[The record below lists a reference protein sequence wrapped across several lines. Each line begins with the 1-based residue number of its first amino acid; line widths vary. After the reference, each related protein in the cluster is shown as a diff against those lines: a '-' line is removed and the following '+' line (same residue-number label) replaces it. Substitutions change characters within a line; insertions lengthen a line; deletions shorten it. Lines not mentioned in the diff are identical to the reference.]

1 MQSSLTSAWRL
12 LILALLAF
20 WLSCP
25 GAAVAGDSSAVS
37 IGASPG
43 EIDPWPAVTLL
54 ADPGHAL
61 GIADI
66 LTRQAEFRPPD
77 TPHANLGVRRET
89 IWLHIGLD
97 VTRVPDEDWWLT
109 LRYYPV
115 DEAETFV
122 VRDGE
127 VLARKLYGQGIAF
140 NDRDS
145 PLPFAALPLP
155 LRETGAYDIFIR
167 LRKINDVAMI
177 APLTLQP
184 LSVLLRAE
192 ARRQVVQGALLSIGL
207 SLALYGLAVGV
218 QRREPLYFWFAIFAV
233 STAMIPFVYFGLASQ
248 HLWPGSSYPRGSIA
262 LLFML
267 LVAASGM
274 LFVERALDI
283 RRLSRFVSVMLR
295 LFGGLLL
302 LVGAAFAVGLLSQRV
317 LALLL
322 SVLGPLPFAFVMPIA
337 VKLVRRGDRPAA
349 WTLVG
354 WLPHL
359 ATVSIGIALHR
370 GLLPWT
376 PLLDNA
382 MQTGGMIDLV
392 CWMIVMILRD
402 AAIRRDA
409 TRARE
414 DHLRLSILSET
425 DELTGL
431 LNRRGLEART
441 EALED
446 QIRSGAGVA
455 VYLLDLDGFKAVNDR
470 FGHDAGDML
479 LRRVAAILRSCARPG
494 DCLCRLG
501 GDEFIIVAPD
511 VGDEVTAAQLA
522 NRFVDAFRQRFGD
535 LAEYHGITTTVG
547 YALAPLDG
555 AHIGALLKCADQA
568 MYAAKRA
575 GKNRALR
582 SKIA

>member
-1 MQSSLTSAWRL
+1 MQSRLTSAWCL
-12 LILALLAF
+12 LIVALLAF
-20 WLSCP
+20 CLAGRST
-25 GAAVAGDSSAVS
+25 AAAQAAGTVS
-37 IGASPG
+37 IGDARSD
-43 EIDPWPAVTLL
+43 IDPWPAVTML
-54 ADPGHAL
+54 ADPAHTL
-61 GIADI
+61 QIADI
-66 LTRQAEFRPPD
+66 LNRRAEFRPPD
-77 TPHANLGVRRET
+77 GPHANLGVRRET
-89 IWLHIGLD
+89 IWLHVGVE
-97 VTRVPDEDWWLT
+97 VTQVPDEDWWLT
-109 LRYYPV
+109 LRYYPI
-115 DEAETFV
+115 DEVESFV
-122 VRDGE
+122 VRDGR
-127 VLARKLYGQGIAF
+127 VLARKFYGQGLAF
-140 NDRDS
+140 DDRDS

-155 LRETGAYDIFIR
+155 LNETGAYDIFVR
-167 LRKINDVAMI
+167 LRKFNDVAMI
-177 APLTLQP
+177 APLALQP
-184 LSVLLRAE
+184 LSVMLRAD

-207 SLALYGLAVGV
+207 CLALYGLAVGI
-218 QRREPLYFWFAIFAV
+218 QRREPLYFWFAVFAA
-233 STAMIPFVYFGLASQ
+233 STAMIPFIYFGLASQ
-248 HLWPGSSYPRGSIA
+248 HLWPGSDHPQGSIA

-274 LFVERALDI
+274 LFVDRALDI

-302 LVGAAFAVGLLSQRV
+302 VVGAGFAVGLLSQRV

-322 SVLGPLPFAFVMPIA
+322 SLLGPLPFAFVMPIA

-354 WLPHL
+354 WFPHL
-359 ATVSIGIALHR
+359 ATVSIGITLHR

-382 MQTGGMIDLV
+382 MQTGGMIDLL

-402 AAIRRDA
+402 AVIRREADK
-409 TRARE
+409 ARE

-441 EALED
+441 AALEER
-446 QIRSGAGVA
+446 IRSGTGVA

-479 LRRVAAILRSCARPG
+479 LRRVAAILRSCARPE

-501 GDEFIIVAPD
+501 GDEFIVVAAGI
-511 VGDEVTAAQLA
+511 GDEIAAARLA
-522 NRFVDAFRQRFGD
+522 DRFVQAFRQRFSD
-535 LAEYHGITTTVG
+535 VVEYHGITTTVG
-547 YALAPLDG
+547 YALAPLD
-555 AHIGALLKCADQA
+555 ASHIGALLKCADQA

-582 SKIA
+582 SRMA